1 MLLIHTKSFM
11 AVKYIVLPEG
21 EPLHEASPALLK
33 SCLPLLNFLFASC
46 RQWST
51 TEQLQHSGIAVRPP
65 KMPEQT
71 DCCSNKVWTVC
82 SLMTRAVDSGET
94 GYTALKHS
102 YFVTWNVL
110 KSVTFWCLEL
120 LCVKAA
126 SKRMNL
132 FLLAYWKILD
142 YKNEQIFF
150 FFSLRMCL
158 STKTFSWQRY
168 LKYVS
173 SYFLGVQGSPRRPC
187 LKV

>member
-11 AVKYIVLPEG
+11 AVKYIVLSEG

-150 FFSLRMCL
+150 FSLRMCL